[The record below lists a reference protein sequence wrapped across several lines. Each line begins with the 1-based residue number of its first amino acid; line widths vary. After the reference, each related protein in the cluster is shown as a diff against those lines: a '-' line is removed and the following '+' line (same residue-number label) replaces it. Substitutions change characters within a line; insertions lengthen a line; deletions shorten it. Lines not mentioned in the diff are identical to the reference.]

1 MATIGHTLVGL
12 SLGGLCPAQ
21 PRSRALPF
29 FWLGLMVLAAHCV
42 DIAEWFVTLWA
53 PSRSSQHSVTHS
65 PLLTTLLVVILWAIL
80 ALAARVRSPW
90 PYLFIAAG
98 VLSHLLLDFQPARLF
113 LLKIYGSAE
122 RTASPDLR
130 ESIFAEIWLYGL
142 FLVLVLLWQS
152 VRTPVCSRPAR
163 TLAALLAGLSLLAA
177 MTRNVFI
184 WAPAYAIATVHALLL
199 LRRAIKPRLLWNL
212 VPLIPIAAMGAV
224 ELWSMLLYRQA
235 RKLQADGDFAEAA
248 KWHREALAVP
258 KRTSKVSIYVYLSAC
273 DVELKNWSAAEQDL
287 LAAVRLA
294 EDPIWAE
301 LSLAEFYVNRRL
313 RETAYFRPWE
323 AQRIAEKVAAS
334 ATRPIDRAWA
344 AEIVK
349 RSQNATILR

>member
-21 PRSRALPF
+21 PRPRALPF
-29 FWLGLMVLAAHCV
+29 FWLGLMVLAAHSV
-42 DIAEWFVTLWA
+42 DIAEWIITLWA

-65 PLLTTLLVVILWAIL
+65 PLLTTLLVVLLWAIF
-80 ALAARVRSPW
+80 ALTARVRSPW

-98 VLSHLLLDFQPARLF
+98 VFSHLLLDYLPARERLLELF
-113 LLKIYGSAE
+113 GGDVDEQGIG
-122 RTASPDLR
+122 LR
-130 ESIFAEIWLYGL
+130 QSIVAEIWLYGL

-152 VRTPVCSRPAR
+152 ARTPGCSRPAR
-163 TLAALLAGLSLLAA
+163 TLAALFAGLSLLAA
-177 MTRNVFI
+177 VTRNVFI

-199 LRRAIKPRLLWNL
+199 LRRVIKPALLWSL
-212 VPLIPIAAMGAV
+212 VPLIPMAAMGTV

-235 RKLQADGDFAEAA
+235 RKLQAAGNFAEAA
-248 KWHREALAVP
+248 QWHREALAVP
-258 KRTSKVSIYVYLSAC
+258 TRTSKVSIYVYLSFC
-273 DVELKNWSAAEQDL
+273 DVELKNWAAAEQDL
-287 LAAVRLA
+287 LTAVRLA
-294 EDPIWAE
+294 EDPMWAE

-344 AEIVK
+344 EDIVK
-349 RSQNATILR
+349 RSQNAANLR

>member
-21 PRSRALPF
+21 RRPRVLPF

-53 PSRSSQHSVTHS
+53 PSRSSQHRVTHS
-65 PLLTTLLVVILWAIL
+65 PLLTTLLVVLLWAIF

-90 PYLFIAAG
+90 PYLCIALG
-98 VLSHLLLDFQPARLF
+98 VFSHLLLDFLPARLL
-113 LLKIYGSAE
+113 LLKIYGSTE
-122 RTASPDLR
+122 RTAWPDLR
-130 ESIFAEIWLYGL
+130 ESIAAEIWLYGL
-142 FLVLVLLWQS
+142 VLVLVLLWQAA
-152 VRTPVCSRPAR
+152 RTTGCSRPAR
-163 TLAALLAGLSLLAA
+163 KLAGILAAACVVAAISRYGFAWSL
-177 MTRNVFI
+177 
-184 WAPAYAIATVHALLL
+184 AYAVAAAHALLL
-199 LRRAIKPRLLWNL
+199 FRRSIRPALLWSL
-212 VPLIPIAAMGAV
+212 LPLIPMAAMGAV
-224 ELWSMLLYRQA
+224 ELWSLLLYRQA

-258 KRTSKVSIYVYLSAC
+258 TRTSKVSIYVYLSFC
-273 DVELKNWSAAEQDL
+273 DVELKNWATAEQDL
-287 LAAVRLA
+287 LNAVRLA
-294 EDPIWAE
+294 EDPTWAE